1 MSPFFGDVFVT
12 LCVFAFAL
20 IIRSRSSGSRLW
32 FLLAFKK
39 FLLVLRARPV
49 FPAVIGF
56 SWPSR
61 SPLQVGSILGVFY
74 PEPLF
79 RYDVFVVFSC
89 HLCLSC
95 FLSLRLQAFM
105 FLALAIFV
113 LDPLGSGCFYSLVVL
128 GRLKKFLL
136 VLRVRPVFPAAI
148 GFSWPS
154 RSPYAG
160 WLIFGVIFIP
170 GLPLLRCLVRIFS
183 ASFTHVLPRAFFVCL
198 L

>member
-79 RYDVFVVFSC
+79 RYDVFVVSRASCACLAFSSQVC
-89 HLCLSC
+89 KSLCSLHCFFLCLILLDLAACSHLWLLLAVSRSFSSFYEFVPL
-95 FLSLRLQAFM
+95 FLLRLVSLGFQEILMQAGSS
-105 FLALAIFV
+105 
-113 LDPLGSGCFYSLVVL
+113 LG
-128 GRLKKFLL
+128 
-136 VLRVRPVFPAAI
+136 
-148 GFSWPS
+148 
-154 RSPYAG
+154 
-160 WLIFGVIFIP
+160 
-170 GLPLLRCLVRIFS
+170 
-183 ASFTHVLPRAFFVCL
+183 
-198 L
+198 